1 MHQSSLLIYPFY
13 IVIDMVSE
21 TKDIGKDGQDN
32 TAGRKWKGMRGI
44 EEAGVYEG
52 EIADFVAT
60 L

>member
-1 MHQSSLLIYPFY
+1 
-13 IVIDMVSE
+13 MVSE